1 MTFSE
6 EIWRQ
11 VTHILEGHKNGDMD
25 LAMAQSLAG
34 ELMGSVVAAALP
46 KTSAGKEIASAMVG
60 IQPGL
65 TQLISD
71 LEKRDVLKEQWILL
85 REAALRFAMDGYEL
99 EEAAKRAHKLMDLTF
114 YPEEAKK

>member
-1 MTFSE
+1 MILSE
-6 EIWRQ
+6 ETWRQ
-11 VTHILEGHKNGDMD
+11 VTHILNSYKDGSMD

-34 ELMGSVVAAALP
+34 ELMASVIVAALP
-46 KTSAGKEIASAMVG
+46 KTSAGKEIAGALAA

-65 TQLISD
+65 EKLISD
-71 LEKRDVLKEQWILL
+71 MEKRDVLKEQWILL

-114 YPEEAKK
+114 YPEEAK